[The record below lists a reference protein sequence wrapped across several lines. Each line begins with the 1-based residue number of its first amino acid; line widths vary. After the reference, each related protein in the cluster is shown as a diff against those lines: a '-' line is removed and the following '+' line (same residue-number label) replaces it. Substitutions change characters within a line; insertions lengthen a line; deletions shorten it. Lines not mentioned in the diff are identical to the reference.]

1 MVDPSERKRRLWA
14 PGLALLAIALAPGLA
29 FAGTLYI
36 NGVRADGLAE
46 TEFKNVNVRVDSR
59 GDVYIDAPRYSIEVV
74 QPGGVAPPTQPVAA
88 QPVTGQ
94 PATSYAPA
102 PSYTAQPAP
111 TYAAQPAVTAASP
124 AAPTSSAAVAPGSWW
139 LVTDDNASKGH
150 VIDVY
155 IGGVLVQT
163 VRSGDPQVMLDVSA
177 YLHSGENMV
186 QFSARGGETPS
197 GGVLHVYIGS
207 GVITQGTL
215 SLNAPQID
223 FSRRST
229 DGAAG
234 ASRQFQLRVP

>member
-46 TEFKNVNVRVDSR
+46 TEFKNVNVRVDAR

-88 QPVTGQ
+88 QPV
-94 PATSYAPA
+94 AS
-102 PSYTAQPAP
+102 QPAP
-111 TYAAQPAVTAASP
+111 TYAPAPSSTAQPAPSYVAQPAVTTP
-124 AAPTSSAAVAPGSWW
+124 APVTPTSSAAIAPGSWW

-177 YLHSGENMV
+177 YLHTGENMV